1 MFTPFPASQI
11 PPNDRQEIALALLNG
26 DNLSSLALELEVSR
40 KFLHQQKNLAGDAL
54 YSAFHKPPSSDDV
67 LFYLPV
73 TKAWLHQ
80 LVLALVL
87 ICHSSFRG
95 VIELL
100 DALFDYRISLG
111 SIHNITRGAAQ
122 SAREINSKQDL
133 SLIRIGALD
142 ELFQV
147 GMPVFVG
154 CDVRSTYCFLL
165 SLEEHRDANTW
176 GVRLLELSAQGLQP
190 DATVADFATGLRAGQ
205 ADAWPGIPCRGDVF
219 HSLYE
224 QGKLNT
230 FLERRAYDACST
242 LEKYEHKMARQK
254 RKGADGRKFSDLLG
268 SARQKAPEKIQLSD
282 DIALLTR
289 WLREDILC
297 LAGPSYETR
306 CELFDFV
313 VAEMKDREAQCP
325 HRIGPAYRALE
336 NQKKE
341 LLSFGIELDKKV
353 GELATRFEI
362 APTLIRELLSLRELS
377 EKDTRY
383 WKKEAQLRKEVGK
396 KFFECFEAAQ
406 DIAENTVRASSLVE
420 NLNSRLRNYFYLR
433 RQLGGEYLE
442 LLRFFLNHRKLVRS
456 EVAER
461 AGKSPREVMTGEE
474 HGHWL
479 ELLGYKRYRR
489 D

>member
-1 MFTPFPASQI
+1 MFTPFLASQL
-11 PPNDRQEIALALLNG
+11 PPDFRKSLALDLLNG
-26 DNLSSLALELEVSR
+26 NNLSSLALELGVSR
-40 KFLHQQKNLAGDAL
+40 KFLHLQKNLADDAL
-54 YSAFHKPPSSDDV
+54 HSAFHKLPSSDDV

-122 SAREINSKQDL
+122 SARKLNSAQDL

-147 GMPVFVG
+147 GMPVLVG

-190 DATVADFATGLRAGQ
+190 EATVADFAMGLRAGQ
-205 ADAWPGIPCRGDVF
+205 AEAWPGVPCRGDVF

-230 FLERRAYDACST
+230 FLERRAYDACSA

-306 CELFDFV
+306 CELFEFV
-313 VAEMKDREAQCP
+313 VAEMKAREEQCP

-341 LLSFGIELDKKV
+341 LLLFAIELDKKV
-353 GELATRFEI
+353 EELAARFKI
-362 APTLIRELLSLRELS
+362 APALIRELISLTELPG
-377 EKDTRY
+377 KDARY
-383 WKKEAQLRKEVGK
+383 WQKEAQLRKRVGPQFMECLEAVQEVAK
-396 KFFECFEAAQ
+396 E
-406 DIAENTVRASSLVE
+406 TVRASSIVE
-420 NLNSRLRNYFYLR
+420 NLNSRLRSYFYLR

-442 LLRFFLNHRKLVRS
+442 LLRFFLNHRKLMRS

-461 AGKSPREVMTGEE
+461 AGKSPREIMTGEE

>member
-1 MFTPFPASQI
+1 MFTTFPASLI
-11 PPNDRQEIALALLNG
+11 PPHQRQDIALGLLTG
-26 DNLSSLALELEVSR
+26 DNLSSKALELDVSR
-40 KFLHQQKNLAGDAL
+40 KFLHLQKNLADDAL
-54 YSAFHKPPSSDDV
+54 YSAFHKPPPSDDV

-111 SIHNITRGAAQ
+111 SVHHITRGAAQ
-122 SAREINSKQDL
+122 SALEINSKQDL

-142 ELFQV
+142 ELFQT
-147 GMPVFVG
+147 GMPVLVG

-190 DATVADFATGLRAGQ
+190 DATVADFGTGLRAGQ
-205 ADAWPGIPCRGDVF
+205 AEAWPGIPCRGDVF

-224 QGKLNT
+224 QGKLNS
-230 FLERRAYDACST
+230 FLQHRAYDACST
-242 LEKYEHKMARQK
+242 LDSCEGKMARQK
-254 RKGADGRKFSDLLG
+254 RKGRDGRKFSNVLG
-268 SARQKAPEKIQLSD
+268 SARQKAPEKIKLSD

-306 CELFDFV
+306 CELFEFV
-313 VAEMKDREAQCP
+313 VAEMKAREAQCP

-341 LLSFGIELDKKV
+341 LLFFAIELDKKV
-353 GELATRFEI
+353 NELATRFKI
-362 APTLIRELLSLRELS
+362 VPALIRELLSLNDIS
-377 EKDTRY
+377 EKDARY
-383 WKKEAQLRKEVGK
+383 WQKEAQLRKRVGQQFMECLEAVQEVAK
-396 KFFECFEAAQ
+396 E
-406 DIAENTVRASSLVE
+406 TVRASSIVE

-474 HGHWL
+474 HAHWL
-479 ELLGYKRYRR
+479 ELLGHKRYRR